1 MTEKE
6 LRSKVVATAQ
16 KYAGFNEGDGS
27 HRKIIDIYNGHT
39 PRARGYKVTYTD
51 AWCATYVSAI
61 AILCGLTDI
70 MPTECGCQKMIEL
83 YQKQGRWMELDSY
96 KPEAGD
102 VIMYDWDDSGVGDNT
117 GSADHVG
124 IVVSVSGNSIKVI
137 EGNIS
142 NKVGYRTLQV
152 NAKNIRGY
160 CLPNYES
167 KATEKEAAPAA
178 PTTEEKKETSGALN
192 RTPKWKGEVTASI
205 LNVRRWAGVEY
216 DKLKSIPQIK
226 AGTIVEV
233 CDGVKASDGALWY
246 YIRIDGKVYGFVNAS
261 YIEKTDGAAASA
273 TESAPAKKYEIGA
286 AVRFNGDTHYTS
298 SYATGKAKKA
308 AACDA
313 KVTARNLGAAHP
325 YHVVGSKVHGWV
337 DEADISG

>member
-6 LRSKVVATAQ
+6 LRSKVVTTAQ
-16 KYAGFNEGDGS
+16 KYAGYNEADGS
-27 HRKIIDIYNGHT
+27 HKKIIDIYNGHT
-39 PRARGYKVTYTD
+39 PLARGYKVTYTD

-83 YQKQGRWMELDSY
+83 YQKLGRWMELDSY

-102 VIMYDWDDSGVGDNT
+102 IIMYDWDDSGSGDNT
-117 GSADHVG
+117 GAADHVG
-124 IVVSVSGNSIKVI
+124 IVVSVSGSTIKTI
-137 EGNIS
+137 EGNMS

-152 NAKNIRGY
+152 NAKYIRGY

-167 KATEKEAAPAA
+167 MATEAESASTGTS
-178 PTTEEKKETSGALN
+178 TTETTASTSSTLN
-192 RTPKWKGEVTASI
+192 RTPKWEGKVTASV
-205 LNVRRWAGVEY
+205 LNVRKWAGVGY
-216 DKLKSIPQIK
+216 DKLTSIPQIK

-246 YIRIDGKVYGFVNAS
+246 YIRINGKTYGFVNAS
-261 YIEKTDGAAASA
+261 YIEKVEDISSTTAATS
-273 TESAPAKKYEIGA
+273 KQYEVGA
-286 AVRFNGDTHYTS
+286 AVKFTGSTHYTS
-298 SYATGKAKKA
+298 SYAAGVAKKA
-308 AACDA
+308 SACDA

-325 YHVVGSKVHGWV
+325 YHVVGSNVHGWV
-337 DEADISG
+337 NESDISE